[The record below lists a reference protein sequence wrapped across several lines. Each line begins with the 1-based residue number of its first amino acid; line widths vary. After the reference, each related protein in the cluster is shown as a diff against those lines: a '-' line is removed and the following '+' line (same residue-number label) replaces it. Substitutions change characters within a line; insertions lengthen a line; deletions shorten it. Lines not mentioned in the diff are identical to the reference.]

1 MEWIIQLP
9 ILFFS
14 VMVHEV
20 CHGWVAL
27 RNGDDTARR
36 AGRLTFNPIAHVDPV
51 GSVILPLFC
60 YFSQLPM
67 IGWAKPVPIDPA
79 RLLGAR
85 RWALF
90 RVALVGPMS
99 NLGLGLCAAIAF
111 RVTAGGLGMFPRF
124 QGTLLNALVFAV
136 SINVF
141 LAFFNLLPVHP
152 LDGSKVMSGLLSAR
166 YRRAY
171 ERHRPYGTAIIIG
184 LMAFGLLGP
193 LVNFPSRIVFSLLSR
208 LGLIW

>member
-1 MEWIIQLP
+1 
-9 ILFFS
+9 
-14 VMVHEV
+14 
-20 CHGWVAL
+20 
-27 RNGDDTARR
+27 
-36 AGRLTFNPIAHVDPV
+36 
-51 GSVILPLFC
+51 
-60 YFSQLPM
+60 
-67 IGWAKPVPIDPA
+67 
-79 RLLGAR
+79 
-85 RWALF
+85 
-90 RVALVGPMS
+90 MS